1 MSAKPSM
8 PITTSKEK
16 SGQSGKPTVA
26 LALGGGGA
34 RGIAHILMLEVF
46 DELGIRPTVIAG
58 TSIGALFGAAYA
70 SGMTAKQI
78 RAYTEETLER
88 RFDLMRQVFAAR
100 SEPVQMLLRVLPIR
114 TSLISSAALLELVY
128 PGHVAKDFADLKIPL
143 KVVATDLKT
152 HETIVFEQGPLRP
165 AVAASIAIPVLF
177 SPIALDDRLL
187 VDGGLV
193 NPLPFD
199 LIDGAADITVA
210 VDVTGGSADGEF
222 AARPTAVE
230 VMVESFQILQKSVT
244 RERLRYRRPD
254 ILIDASVNRFGAL
267 EFYRP
272 AEIIEAARP
281 AKEKLKAELVRALS
295 ATPAGRAIVPQET
308 RQTLPSKTTPESR
321 PSPRRGASRRSS

>member
-1 MSAKPSM
+1 MSHIARG
-8 PITTSKEK
+8 TSPTPHE
-16 SGQSGKPTVA
+16 KPTVA

-114 TSLISSAALLELVY
+114 TSLISSSALLDLVF
-128 PGHVAKDFADLKIPL
+128 PGHVAKNFADLKIPL
-143 KVVATDLKT
+143 KVVATDLNS
-152 HETIVFEQGPLRP
+152 HDEVVFAEGPLRS

-177 SPIALDDRLL
+177 SPVPWEGRLL

-199 LIDGAADITVA
+199 LIEGAADITVA
-210 VDVTGGSADGEF
+210 VDVTCGAAQGDLG
-222 AARPTAVE
+222 ARPTAVE
-230 VMVESFQILQKSVT
+230 VMVESFQILQKSMT
-244 RERLRYRRPD
+244 RERLRYRQPD
-254 ILIDASVNRFGAL
+254 ILIDAAVNQFGAL

-272 AEIIEAARP
+272 DEIMEAAKP
-281 AKEKLKAELVRALS
+281 AKEKLKTELLHALS
-295 ATPAGRAIVPQET
+295 MTPTGQALVSQ
-308 RQTLPSKTTPESR
+308 PSQP
-321 PSPRRGASRRSS
+321 PSPAPASRKKR